1 MKVKNNASVG
11 NRLKRSGQLYL
22 IMMPAFLA
30 TVLFSYVPM
39 YGIVLAFQKYNPTK
53 SMFDQQWVGLRYFE
67 KLFEMADFYKILG
80 NTLVIAVL
88 KIVTLLLFSLVL
100 ALLLNELK
108 SRALRS
114 VTQSLMMLLTV
125 SAAYPLSFPD
135 KDFFGRRFFA
145 VFFFIS
151 MLFSGGIIP
160 YYILIKDLGLTN
172 TIWALVLGGV
182 PVGNMIILMN
192 FFRML
197 PRAILESAYL
207 DGASH
212 FQVLFRIYLP
222 MSKPSI
228 ATLSLMCLVGHWND
242 WFGGLIYMKDMDM
255 YPLQTYIYTALQKT
269 GTYADVA
276 SGAAGA
282 PRQAINATLIVLS
295 IIPVIIVFPLL
306 SRHIK
311 EGMVLGAVKE

>member
-1 MKVKNNASVG
+1 MMRNNKIKDSVSYRIFRVVNAVFLTLLALIGVIPFVHILAVSFSDAASTAANSVGLIPIGFQFDAFRTVLTDASVF
-11 NRLKRSGQLYL
+11 R
-22 IMMPAFLA
+22 AF
-30 TVLFSYVPM
+30 
-39 YGIVLAFQKYNPTK
+39 GI
-53 SMFDQQWVGLRYFE
+53 
-67 KLFEMADFYKILG
+67 
-80 NTLVIAVL
+80 TLVRM
-88 KIVTLLLFSLVL
+88 
-100 ALLLNELK
+100 ALGTVW
-108 SRALRS
+108 S
-114 VTQSLMMLLTV
+114 MLLTV

>member
-1 MKVKNNASVG
+1 MMRNNKIKDSVSYRIFRVVNAVFLTLLALIGVIPFVHILAVSFSDTASTAANSVGLIPIGFQFDAFRTVLTDASVF
-11 NRLKRSGQLYL
+11 R
-22 IMMPAFLA
+22 AF
-30 TVLFSYVPM
+30 
-39 YGIVLAFQKYNPTK
+39 GI
-53 SMFDQQWVGLRYFE
+53 
-67 KLFEMADFYKILG
+67 
-80 NTLVIAVL
+80 TLVRM
-88 KIVTLLLFSLVL
+88 
-100 ALLLNELK
+100 ALGTVW
-108 SRALRS
+108 S
-114 VTQSLMMLLTV
+114 MLLTV

>member
-1 MKVKNNASVG
+1 MMRNNKIKDSVSYRIFRVVNAVFLTLLALIGVIPFVHILAVSFSDAASTAANSVGLIPIGFQFDAFRTVLTDASVF
-11 NRLKRSGQLYL
+11 R
-22 IMMPAFLA
+22 AF
-30 TVLFSYVPM
+30 
-39 YGIVLAFQKYNPTK
+39 GI
-53 SMFDQQWVGLRYFE
+53 
-67 KLFEMADFYKILG
+67 
-80 NTLVIAVL
+80 TLVRM
-88 KIVTLLLFSLVL
+88 
-100 ALLLNELK
+100 ALGTVW
-108 SRALRS
+108 S
-114 VTQSLMMLLTV
+114 MLLTV

-212 FQVLFRIYLP
+212 FQVLFKIYLP

-269 GTYADVA
+269 GTYADAA

-282 PRQAINATLIVLS
+282 PRQAINAALIVLS